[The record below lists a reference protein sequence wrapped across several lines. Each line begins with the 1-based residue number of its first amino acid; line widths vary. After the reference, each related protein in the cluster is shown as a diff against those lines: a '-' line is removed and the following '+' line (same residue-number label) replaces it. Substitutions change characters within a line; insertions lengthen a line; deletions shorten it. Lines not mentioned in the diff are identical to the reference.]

1 MMLVQDAT
9 AEESDAYS
17 DTTQA
22 EPEAEMEEV
31 LTAVR
36 TLVAR
41 VVWVTVDVS
50 MGLVWTA
57 VDAD

>member
-22 EPEAEMEEV
+22 EPEAETEEV

-50 MGLVWTA
+50 MELVWTA